1 MVVVVHHGKTCLS
14 RHVRKQKLDQLAGW
28 GDDGVEGELVQLQS
42 LKNGGQAC
50 VNGPELLS

>member
-1 MVVVVHHGKTCLS
+1 MK
-14 RHVRKQKLDQLAGW
+14 KQQLDQLAGW
-28 GDDGVEGELVQLQS
+28 GDFGVEGELVQLHS